1 MITKERLQE
10 IKGSIVHDRKYKA
23 VIDWDAEGLVDELFD
38 FIDELIA
45 AYEQAQAEF
54 ADATVEK
61 IALEHALAYIDAE
74 YKEQLATSEAE
85 LDTSQLLRDRERYR
99 KENIDLRA
107 QLEETQYKLRSCK
120 SLAKPERENLLERN
134 TDLISERKKAQDEA
148 DSAVQSMV
156 NLRKQLAEAEE
167 RDDAMDIIGVA
178 DKRTIADLRK
188 EVKRLKAT
196 NGGE

>member
-45 AYEQAQAEF
+45 AYEQAQAE
-54 ADATVEK
+54 
-61 IALEHALAYIDAE
+61 
-74 YKEQLATSEAE
+74 
-85 LDTSQLLRDRERYR
+85 
-99 KENIDLRA
+99 
-107 QLEETQYKLRSCK
+107 
-120 SLAKPERENLLERN
+120 
-134 TDLISERKKAQDEA
+134 
-148 DSAVQSMV
+148 
-156 NLRKQLAEAEE
+156 LAEAEE

-196 NGGE
+196 NRGE